1 MRSPRRWVP
10 AVLIAL
16 LVLSGCAPLPE
27 PSPGETPVPN
37 ATPTAAEAPSEGPS
51 PSPTPPPKRPQAQK
65 KPGSAS
71 NVGPANPG
79 AQKSLAALKKLS
91 VKGKAPAT
99 GYGRVEKFGKAW
111 TDTDFNGCRT
121 RDDILARDLV
131 NITRDGRCKVMSGTL
146 VDAYTG
152 KRIDF
157 KRGQTTSQKVQIDHI
172 VALHNAWIT
181 GAQQLTQEHRVEF
194 ANDPLNLIAV
204 DGATNSAKGN
214 KDAAS
219 WLPPNK
225 SYRCTYVGL
234 QIRVKEKYSLWV
246 TKPERDA
253 MERVLNKC

>member
-1 MRSPRRWVP
+1 MRSPRRW
-10 AVLIAL
+10 ACAAL
-16 LVLSGCAPLPE
+16 VTLLTLSGCAPLPE
-27 PSPGETPVPN
+27 ASPGKTPVPN
-37 ATPTAAEAPSEGPS
+37 TSPTASETEPEGQSAP
-51 PSPTPPPKRPQAQK
+51 PTAPLQKPQAK
-65 KPGSAS
+65 KQPGDGSD
-71 NVGPANPG
+71 VGPTSPG
-79 AQKSLAALKKLS
+79 AQQSLAALKKLP

-121 RDDILARDLV
+121 RDDILTRDLV
-131 NITRDGRCKVMSGTL
+131 NITRDGRCKVTSGTL

-181 GAQQLTQEHRVEF
+181 GAQQISQEQRVEF

-246 TKPERDA
+246 TEPERAA

>member
-1 MRSPRRWVP
+1 MY
-10 AVLIAL
+10 
-16 LVLSGCAPLPE
+16 
-27 PSPGETPVPN
+27 
-37 ATPTAAEAPSEGPS
+37 
-51 PSPTPPPKRPQAQK
+51 KRQ
-65 KPGSAS
+65 
-71 NVGPANPG
+71 
-79 AQKSLAALKKLS
+79 
-91 VKGKAPAT
+91 
-99 GYGRVEKFGKAW
+99 
-111 TDTDFNGCRT
+111 
-121 RDDILARDLV
+121 
-131 NITRDGRCKVMSGTL
+131 
-146 VDAYTG
+146 G

-157 KRGQTTSQKVQIDHI
+157 VRGQTTSQKVQIDHI

-181 GAQQLTQEHRVEF
+181 GAQQLTQEQRIEF